1 MRFLSRSRKGAAL
14 GALVTLLMMLGS
26 VGAFAQGGGSA
37 AGYSVEFVSF
47 ASNPISTT
55 FTWKLVSATNTDPA
69 SHVLIQTCLGNP
81 TGTTSNGT
89 AGIATYGPDG
99 SLPNSPT
106 GWKWNAPA
114 VGATMTLT
122 FLGQWSDGGT
132 ANWWV
137 KKGNNPDHTTGV
149 TGGPSCQQ
157 QTPTGTIKIEKNVT
171 GQGADTSQDFS
182 FTDDIPNVTV
192 GNLSHDDGEQTYN
205 SVPVGTYN
213 VTEDLPLPANWSFTS
228 VTCTETNG
236 DDNSAGNNT
245 TRTGVID
252 LDDGET
258 VKCTFTNTFDPPAQT
273 GTIKIEKNVTGQGAD
288 TSQDFSFTDDIPN
301 VTVGNLSDDDGE
313 QTYNSVP
320 VGTYNVTEDLPLP
333 SARWSFTS
341 VTCTETNG
349 DNGSAGNNSTRTG
362 VIDLDDG
369 ETVKC
374 TFVNHDPGPPPPP
387 PPPGGGTLVV
397 EKQTLPDGSTE
408 DFEFTSAI
416 LTTPETLSDG
426 ENFSRG
432 VAAGST
438 TTVTEGALAG
448 WELTG
453 ITCDDTD
460 STVDLAAG
468 TATFRVASGETV
480 KCTFTN
486 TQDGS
491 ITVTKDVVSLTDEG
505 AAATF
510 AFAGDVS
517 GTLGNGQSASADVAP
532 GTYTTTETVPD
543 GWDLT
548 IVDCDDLNST
558 GDPSTATA
566 TFNVEPGED
575 VECTFTNVEEEVLGN
590 PPTPPPPTP
599 PVIDEDPPVEED
611 EVLPKRI
618 QREVLPFTGI
628 DASTFVT
635 LAGLLMAGGGGLV
648 LTARRRRR

>member
-157 QTPTGTIKIEKNVT
+157 QTP
-171 GQGADTSQDFS
+171 
-182 FTDDIPNVTV
+182 
-192 GNLSHDDGEQTYN
+192 
-205 SVPVGTYN
+205 
-213 VTEDLPLPANWSFTS
+213 
-228 VTCTETNG
+228 
-236 DDNSAGNNT
+236 
-245 TRTGVID
+245 
-252 LDDGET
+252 
-258 VKCTFTNTFDPPAQT
+258 T